1 MSRSRARAGGPE
13 RLRRRTPARRPEG
26 GQPSGAGELRLQ
38 VYLARCG
45 LGSRR
50 SCEQFIRDA
59 RVTVNGEPVLR
70 MGTRVRPA
78 DEVAVD
84 GRRVKPA
91 LGNLYV
97 ALHKPAG
104 YLCANAD
111 PAGRPL
117 ASELFRSVIRERLVH
132 VGRLDFLST
141 GLIFY
146 TNDGE
151 FTRLVSH
158 PGSRIEKEYLVES
171 ARKID
176 PDFLEQYRRGIRV
189 EGTVYRCER
198 YLLRSDHSALITL
211 VEGKNRELRNVFASR
226 NIRLKRV
233 HRVRIGNVSLRGL
246 APGRFRNLTEREVR
260 WFYGHGREQ

>member
-1 MSRSRARAGGPE
+1 MSRSSPPRRAPAGP
-13 RLRRRTPARRPEG
+13 PAAQE
-26 GQPSGAGELRLQ
+26 QIRLQ

-50 SCEQFIRDA
+50 ACEQLIKDA

-70 MGTRVRPA
+70 MGTKVGLA
-78 DEVAVD
+78 DTVTVD
-84 GRRVKPA
+84 GRRVKPTRG
-91 LGNLYV
+91 LVYI

-104 YLCANAD
+104 YLSANAD
-111 PAGRPL
+111 PQGRPL
-117 ASELFRSVIRERLVH
+117 AIDLLKPVVRERLSH

-176 PDFLEQYRRGIRV
+176 PDFLERYKRGIRV
-189 EGTVYRCER
+189 EGAVYRCER
-198 YLLRSDHSALITL
+198 YVLRSERSALITL

-226 NIRLKRV
+226 NLRLKRV
-233 HRVRIGNVSLRGL
+233 HRIRIGNVSLRGL

-260 WFYGHGREQ
+260 WFFGHAG